1 MSNST
6 ILYSDCFEYSQK
18 ALASKQM
25 DEKALVDL
33 MSQIDGKTV
42 DEVKVVLADSLAKL
56 EDAKKVAETEM
67 AKVEAAVLEVR
78 DVAEDVKKKV
88 EEVSTKCSWCVPL
101 LKKLSRS

>member
-1 MSNST
+1 
-6 ILYSDCFEYSQK
+6 
-18 ALASKQM
+18 M

-67 AKVEAAVLEVR
+67 AKVEAVVLEVR
-78 DVAEDVKKKV
+78 EVAEDVKKKV
-88 EEVSTKCSWCVPL
+88 EEVSTKCSLCASL